1 MRLVVA
7 LGGNALGETP
17 KQQQDNIKIAVHE
30 MIKVLREH
38 EVIITHGNG
47 PQVGIIDLAF
57 VDSYENKAI
66 PYMPLAESGAMSQG
80 YIGYHIAKCLKQEY
94 KFHRITKKVA
104 AVITQVTV
112 DENDPG
118 FTNPTKPIGLF
129 YTKEMA
135 QVASKQ
141 YHEHFIDDAGRGY
154 RKVVASPKP
163 KQILEIDTIKLL
175 IENNHTVVCCGGGG
189 IPVSSHD
196 HNKGLTAVIDKDLA
210 SALLAKEIDADG
222 LIILTTVNQV
232 SLNYNTKNEQKIVSM
247 SVSEAKKYALAGQ
260 FASGSMLPKVEA
272 CIGFVKGTNRKAYI
286 TSIDNIG
293 NLALAT
299 VIYDSN
305 FE

>member
-17 KQQQDNIKIAVHE
+17 KQQQANIKIAVHE

-80 YIGYHIAKCLKQEY
+80 YIGYHIVKCLKEEY
-94 KFHRITKKVA
+94 KAHRISKKTA
-104 AVITQVTV
+104 ALITQVTV

-118 FTNPTKPIGLF
+118 FSKPTKPIGLF
-129 YTKEMA
+129 YTKNMA
-135 QVASKQ
+135 EIASKKYQ
-141 YHEHFIDDAGRGY
+141 ERFIDDAGRGY

-163 KQILEIDTIKLL
+163 KQILELETIKLL

-189 IPVSSHD
+189 IPVSSQD
-196 HNKGLTAVIDKDLA
+196 NNKGLKAVIDKDLA
-210 SALLAKEIDADG
+210 SSLLAKETDADG
-222 LIILTTVNQV
+222 LIILTTVDQV
-232 SLNYNTKNEQKIVSM
+232 SLDYNTKNEQKITRM
-247 SVSEAKKYALAGQ
+247 SVREAKQYMLAGQ
-260 FASGSMLPKVEA
+260 FAEGSMLPKVEA
-272 CIGFVKGTNRKAYI
+272 CVNFVKGTNKKAYI
-286 TSIDNIG
+286 TSINNIG

-299 VIYDSN
+299 LVYDDKY
-305 FE
+305 E